1 MKKKIIITLGPSSL
15 KNNVLKEINKLKIV
29 DLFRIN
35 LSHTSISQL
44 KMLLKKLNTLNI
56 RPLCI
61 DTEGAQIRTSKVKK
75 KIFIKKKKLINI
87 FIGSNL
93 SNEKNIFLY
102 PYFSFKNIKKNTLI
116 KIGFEDLVLKV
127 IGKTVRN
134 LKCIVLNS
142 GYLESNK
149 GVHILGKLDLPAIT
163 NKDYEA
169 LKISKKYNIKYFA
182 LSFANSKDSV
192 KKFRKII
199 GKNKFIIS
207 KIETKN
213 GYKNRAEI
221 LKNSDAGLID
231 RGDLSRYV
239 DISKVPIAQKEI
251 LITAKK
257 INKKIYIATNLLET
271 MVDKVTATRAESND
285 IFNSLNDGANG
296 LVLAA
301 ETAIGKY
308 PIKCLKFLHNCI
320 KSFEKYKKGKFN
332 DKFIFD

>member
-1 MKKKIIITLGPSSL
+1 MKKKIIITLGPSTL
-15 KNNVLKEINKLKIV
+15 KNNILRKINRLKIV

-44 KMLLKKLNTLNI
+44 KRLIKKLNSLKI
-56 RPLCI
+56 GPLCI

-75 KIFIKKKKLINI
+75 KIFIKKNRLINI
-87 FIGSNL
+87 FIGNNL
-93 SNEKNIFLY
+93 SNKKNIFLY
-102 PYFSFKNIKKNTLI
+102 PYFSFRHIKKNTLI

-127 IGKTVRN
+127 IGKTFQS
-134 LKCIVLNS
+134 LKCVVLNS
-142 GYLESNK
+142 GYLDSNK
-149 GVHILGKLDLPAIT
+149 GVHINGKIDLPAIT
-163 NKDYEA
+163 NKDYKA
-169 LKISKKYNIKYFA
+169 LKIAKKYNIRYFA
-182 LSFANSKDSV
+182 LSFANSKESV
-192 KKFRKII
+192 REFRKIV
-199 GKNKFIIS
+199 GRNKFIIS

-257 INKKIYIATNLLET
+257 MSKKIYIATNLLET

-308 PIKCLKFLHNCI
+308 PIKCLEFLQNCI
-320 KSFEKYKKGKFN
+320 KSFEKYKKTKFN
-332 DKFIFD
+332 DNIIFD